1 MKRLSFIVASL
12 ILAAATN
19 CGSASEITE
28 AEFRKL
34 HAELQPDNTALW
46 RTVPW
51 KTSVLDGQQKAAE
64 EKKPL
69 FIWAMDGHP
78 LGCT

>member
-1 MKRLSFIVASL
+1 MKKLFL
-12 ILAAATN
+12 ILSGLFLLAPDGAAAELSDT
-19 CGSASEITE
+19 
-28 AEFRKL
+28 EFRKL
-34 HAELQPDNTALW
+34 HAELQPDSKALW
-46 RTVPW
+46 RSIPW
-51 KTSVLDGQQKAAE
+51 KISVLGAQQSAAE

>member
-1 MKRLSFIVASL
+1 MKRIVL
-12 ILAAATN
+12 LLAALTVTSWTSL
-19 CGSASEITE
+19 SAAGLSD

-34 HAELQPDNTALW
+34 HAELQPDNSALW

-51 KTSVLDGQQKAAE
+51 KISVLDGQQKAAE

>member
-1 MKRLSFIVASL
+1 MRPIDGF
-12 ILAAATN
+12 LAGLLTLLTAA
-19 CGSASEITE
+19 CAGAAEFTE

-34 HAELQPDNTALW
+34 HAELQADNTALW

-51 KTSVLDGQQKAAE
+51 KTSVVNAQRTAAA
-64 EKKPL
+64 EKKPI

>member
-1 MKRLSFIVASL
+1 MKRIVL
-12 ILAAATN
+12 FLAALTVTSWTSL
-19 CGSASEITE
+19 SAAELSD

-34 HAELQPDNTALW
+34 HAELQPDNSALW

-51 KTSVLDGQQKAAE
+51 KISVLDGQQKAAE

>member
-1 MKRLSFIVASL
+1 MKRFAFLLAGVV
-12 ILAAATN
+12 LAAGVA
-19 CGSASEITE
+19 GSSAAEISD

-51 KTSVLDGQQKAAE
+51 KISVLDGQQTAAE